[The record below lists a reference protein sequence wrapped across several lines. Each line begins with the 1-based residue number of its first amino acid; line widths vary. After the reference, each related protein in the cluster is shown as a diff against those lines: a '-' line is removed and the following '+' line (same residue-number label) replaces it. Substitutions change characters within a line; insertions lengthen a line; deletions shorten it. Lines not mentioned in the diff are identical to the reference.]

1 MNDLALEIGDG
12 EFMVL
17 VGRPAA
23 ARRPQCDGR
32 RLESIS
38 EGVLRIDERVVNHVP
53 ARSRDIAMVFQSYAC
68 IHTSPSTTTSPSVSG
83 SRRSPKDEIARS
95 ARKAPA
101 FSSRSRGDGRP
112 ALSASTPVEVA
123 ARRRALGASRRRCG
137 ESKVDS
143 RSRETTSGDVEAA
156 TRDAMPGDRPL
167 RGGENLL
174 RAAGRTL
181 WRRGRKPQRLPSAG
195 DAAVRRTRDERA
207 NGG

>member
-1 MNDLALEIGDG
+1 MRWSPAREHLG
-12 EFMVL
+12 
-17 VGRPAA
+17 GRAPHRR
-23 ARRPQCDGR
+23 ARRESCSRPFTGHRDGLPEL
-32 RLESIS
+32 RLYPHLSVYDNIAFGL
-38 EGVLRIDERVVNHVP
+38 GVKEV
-53 ARSRDIAMVFQSYAC
+53 
-68 IHTSPSTTTSPSVSG
+68 
-83 SRRSPKDEIARS
+83 PKDEIARS

-123 ARRRALGASRRRCG
+123 ARRLALGASRRRCG